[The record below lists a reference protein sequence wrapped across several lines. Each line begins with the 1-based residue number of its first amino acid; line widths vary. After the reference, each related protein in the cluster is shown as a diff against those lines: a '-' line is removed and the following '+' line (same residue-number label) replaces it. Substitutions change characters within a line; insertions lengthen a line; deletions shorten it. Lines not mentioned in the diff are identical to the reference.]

1 MSAMDVDTE
10 ALRLRDAALQTLVDR
25 LLATFDVGR
34 CTLRLEHPHELFPVA
49 IEARDAGVGSLIG
62 DRTVDLRGQPVVEA
76 LSSGAGQV
84 VQDDSAAASDDPA
97 FQRML
102 VAYGGLAAQI
112 VTAVR
117 PGGRLRGIISLHE
130 LRGPR
135 SWSAEEVD
143 LAARAA
149 VLAGAILEAPAR

>member
-1 MSAMDVDTE
+1 MTAMDSVGE
-10 ALRLRDAALQTLVDR
+10 VLQLRDAALQTVIDELR
-25 LLATFDVGR
+25 ASYDVGR
-34 CTLRLEHPHELFPVA
+34 CTLRLEHPDELFPVVVESRA
-49 IEARDAGVGSLIG
+49 SGVGSLIG

-76 LSSGAGQV
+76 LASGAGQV

-135 SWSAEEVD
+135 EWTAPEIA
-143 LAARAA
+143 LAVRAA
-149 VLAGAILEAPAR
+149 GLVGAIIEASDR